1 MANLCHCV
9 SVCQFILGW
18 VVTFLWFWAILF
30 FNDFVWF
37 SYEIWSTGSALMKWY
52 VLLCGFLHIFSRY
65 LSFFCFLHCLRL
77 WFGYGS
83 VMTWCAFTRFVSVLE
98 ILSVCSELTLFC
110 VILCVSVCFWEE
122 VVFPRSLSLILNISR
137 QFIVDVSSPS
147 RSMHAV
153 GYPKPSICCTPIAY
167 NNCTY
172 VISQVTVQP
181 INSFTPPAHMLIIL
195 SYFTVS
201 GVLCIV

>member
-1 MANLCHCV
+1 
-9 SVCQFILGW
+9 
-18 VVTFLWFWAILF
+18 
-30 FNDFVWF
+30 
-37 SYEIWSTGSALMKWY
+37 
-52 VLLCGFLHIFSRY
+52 
-65 LSFFCFLHCLRL
+65 
-77 WFGYGS
+77 
-83 VMTWCAFTRFVSVLE
+83 MTWCAFTRFVSVLE

-201 GVLCIV
+201 GVLCIVQDRLQSYAQVLIYSVPFPYHFDRLPFLVKVFVRYAQYLVGVMYARRICSTPCYTLAIQMTNQSQNASI